1 MAAKNVSKRQ
11 VSRRQMRMALSI
23 FGCEFSPKSTH
34 GNLHSVSFSRVP
46 EGQLT
51 EFQLIQLVPGD
62 HVTMGPGDHGGLSHS
77 CA

>member
-34 GNLHSVSFSRVP
+34 GNLHSVSFSRVK
-46 EGQLT
+46 LVWT
-51 EFQLIQLVPGD
+51 EFTAGGGWRWILAW
-62 HVTMGPGDHGGLSHS
+62 MWGPL
-77 CA
+77 